1 MKAHSKKQIALL
13 AFALLAGTPAFYGS
27 PAGGAPMYPRNVL
40 YNNLAV
46 LPGECSEKAKKYARF
61 GAVVGGPNFFY
72 SSSEMERWPSRDTDW
87 TQELAQ
93 ARFESDIAAAYD
105 LCGWHLSFEDF
116 CRRNSSRKGFL
127 AEDIYAKK
135 LLLVEL
141 FSAKYRQF
149 LSQEKRN
156 EGFVLAETLL
166 IDLFAE
172 YGTVQR
178 AEIQFRP
185 IVELYPALAHNAL
198 SNLPC
203 ELAYFLLY
211 RQYALE
217 GARTV
222 LRPIVAAEYRER
234 FRNAPPAELLAAFLR
249 LPRWFRAFDL
259 EIRLTPGQRLRKPFV
274 PGAREDL
281 DFSEFFYFLTNGR
294 GAKHPQVVSDTE
306 ISSWM
311 KIFSDDWTSIKN
323 SAEKI
328 NLQEYA
334 ERGLPD
340 DSQLRRSIFGDMNMF
355 GAPEISY
362 KIPQEREKTSDSET
376 KPATGL
382 EASK

>member
-1 MKAHSKKQIALL
+1 MIHHKKQIALL
-13 AFALLAGTPAFYGS
+13 AFASLAGTPAFCGT
-27 PAGGAPMYPRNVL
+27 PAGGAPMYPRNIL
-40 YNNLAV
+40 FDNSAV

-61 GAVVGGPNFFY
+61 GAVLGGPTFFY
-72 SSSEMERWPSRDTDW
+72 SSSEMERWPRRGADW

-116 CRRNSSRKGFL
+116 CRRNSSRKFFL

-149 LSQEKRN
+149 LPPKKRN

-166 IDLFAE
+166 IDLFSE

-217 GARTV
+217 EARAV
-222 LRPIVAAEYRER
+222 LRPIVAAEYRAR

-259 EIRLTPGQRLRKPFV
+259 EIRLKPGQLLGKPFV
-274 PGAREDL
+274 SSSREDL

-306 ISSWM
+306 ISSWL

-328 NLQEYA
+328 NLQERA

-340 DSQLRRSIFGDMNMF
+340 DSQLRRSIFGDINMF

-362 KIPQEREKTSDSET
+362 KIPQKREKGTDSET
-376 KPATGL
+376 KPAAGS
-382 EASK
+382 EGVK